1 MPPPPLTMP
10 LPPLTVPFS
19 DDTVDH
25 TGWAS
30 AYTNLMNTYE
40 YFSSYGNDQSPSISN
55 FDSSHHLPAMPSQYE
70 SHINNGYNLCFPT
83 STVPSSF
90 DVPLPPPAIPLS
102 DVVVDVQSP
111 FSYDFFINNSSSS
124 INNGQS
130 YSGNYA
136 EFHPL
141 NVQYLSNN
149 IDHYLP
155 FTAVP
160 PPYVDPPPLYL
171 NYPTNNISQSLRF
184 STVPD
189 LPYAKPSTVNNGESS
204 LVPCGTKLDDRVVDL
219 SRLPP
224 GYKFFPNDEE
234 LILDYLMK
242 KVTNQSLPCNTIIDV
257 DLYKYNPWNLEE
269 KYFKQSR
276 EKKWYLFTPTT
287 RKYPNG
293 ERPSRSA
300 GVGYWKATGADK
312 NIRYK
317 DCKPYNDKVYGDIA
331 YGDLIGTKKALVFYI
346 GKPPKADKTNWIMHE
361 YNLFNKDHRPNK
373 KGTAHDMRLDP
384 WVLCSIYHKAGKSI
398 KGSSH
403 SDDENESLR
412 SDLNDSNNECTSTDQ
427 YMHDNRLP
435 DQQV

>member
-1 MPPPPLTMP
+1 MAKIIDSPLPAYFLPLPCTMPP
-10 LPPLTVPFS
+10 PPLTVPFS

-30 AYTNLMNTYE
+30 AYTDLMSTYE

-55 FDSSHHLPAMPSQYE
+55 FDTSHHLPAMPSQYE
-70 SHINNGYNLCFPT
+70 SHINNGHNLYFPT

-90 DVPLPPPAIPLS
+90 DVPLLPPTIPLS
-102 DVVVDVQSP
+102 DVVVD
-111 FSYDFFINNSSSS
+111 IHSSV
-124 INNGQS
+124 
-130 YSGNYA
+130 NYV
-136 EFHPL
+136 ESHPL
-141 NVQYLSNN
+141 NVHYPANN

-155 FTAVP
+155 FTTVP
-160 PPYVDPPPLYL
+160 PPYVDPPPLHL
-171 NYPTNNISQSLRF
+171 NYPANNINQSLRF

-189 LPYAKPSTVNNGESS
+189 LPYAEPSTVNNGELS
-204 LVPCGTKLDDRVVDL
+204 LVPYGTKLDDRVLDL

-224 GYKFFPNDEE
+224 GYKFCPNDEE

-257 DLYKYNPWNLEE
+257 DLYKYNPWDLEE

-287 RKYPNG
+287 RKYPN
-293 ERPSRSA
+293 EELPSRSA
-300 GVGYWKATGADK
+300 GVGYRKATRADK

-317 DCKPYNDKVYGDIA
+317 DRKPYNDKVYGDIA
-331 YGDLIGTKKALVFYI
+331 YGDLIGTKKAL
-346 GKPPKADKTNWIMHE
+346 
-361 YNLFNKDHRPNK
+361 
-373 KGTAHDMRLDP
+373 LDP
-384 WVLCSIYHKAGKSI
+384 WVLCSIYHKAGKSL
-398 KGSSH
+398 KTSSH

>member
-1 MPPPPLTMP
+1 MTK
-10 LPPLTVPFS
+10 
-19 DDTVDH
+19 
-25 TGWAS
+25 A
-30 AYTNLMNTYE
+30 
-40 YFSSYGNDQSPSISN
+40 SISN

-70 SHINNGYNLCFPT
+70 SHINNGHNLCFPT
-83 STVPSSF
+83 STVPFSF
-90 DVPLPPPAIPLS
+90 NVPPPPPTIPLS
-102 DVVVDVQSP
+102 DVIVDVQSP
-111 FSYDFFINNSSSS
+111 FSYYFFINNSSSS
-124 INNGQS
+124 INNDQS
-130 YSGNYA
+130 SSGNYV

-141 NVQYLSNN
+141 NVQYPANN
-149 IDHYLP
+149 IDYYLP

-160 PPYVDPPPLYL
+160 LPYVDPPPLHL
-171 NYPTNNISQSLRF
+171 NYPSNNISQSLRF

-189 LPYAKPSTVNNGESS
+189 LPYAEPSTVNNGESS
-204 LVPCGTKLDDRVVDL
+204 LVPYGTKLDDRVVDL
-219 SRLPP
+219 SCLPP
-224 GYKFFPNDEE
+224 GYKFCPNDEE

-242 KVTNQSLPCNTIIDV
+242 KVTNQSLPCNSIIDV
-257 DLYKYNPWNLEE
+257 DLYKYNPWDLE
-269 KYFKQSR
+269 
-276 EKKWYLFTPTT
+276 
-287 RKYPNG
+287 
-293 ERPSRSA
+293 
-300 GVGYWKATGADK
+300 GADK

-361 YNLFNKDHRPNK
+361 YNLSNKDHRPNK

-384 WVLCSIYHKAGKSI
+384 WVLCSIYHKASNSLKR
-398 KGSSH
+398 SSH